1 MDWQELEQLIKVK
14 QEEITKAI
22 QQAALDCPGDEA
34 TFRNRISLI
43 LHDFCK
49 SADVPFETREE
60 YRLDSGIA
68 DAVSDRL
75 VLEYKAPN
83 FLQKSRDAT
92 PNQRAIDKIEGYIE
106 DVARREQRDIQKMAG
121 VILDGHYFI
130 FLRKLERGW
139 QDDSIVGVG
148 ARSVE
153 QFLRLLVFS
162 STGVALTPENLVKDF
177 GIEQPRTQR
186 FIQSLEISLRNA
198 QDPLVG
204 KLFEQWKTFFSQAI
218 EYKEAFSSSKL
229 RELANFAQKLGVDL
243 KEPEAFFF
251 AIHTYYALL
260 VKLISWLALSR
271 YKGAKLGAPV
281 FAKLATLSSDEL
293 KRELSMMEKGGIF
306 RDYYLIRNLLE
317 GDFFSWYLNAWNEQ
331 TEIALRELIQKLNDY
346 DPTTLEENPQV
357 SRDLLKKLY
366 HYIMPR
372 NIRHNLGEYY
382 TPDWLA
388 QRLLNQV
395 NIGFFTDDP
404 ATSAYLRNNLLRF
417 RFLDPACGSG
427 TFLAL
432 IIARI
437 REAAKQLQ
445 LPEKAVLD
453 AIRRNVVGIDLNPLA
468 VITARTTYILALGEL
483 LDAPGRETID
493 IPVFLTDSIV
503 TPSKGE
509 DLWSGGKYRLPTS
522 VGEFW
527 VPEEVIDRQRFD
539 TLCEVLDTGVRDEIK
554 TDTFLERCRFHLKL
568 EEKAFDRAKPVLAE
582 LYEKILG
589 LHRNHFDG
597 LWARILRNGFA
608 PLFIGKFDYVVG
620 NPPWINWENLPDSY
634 RDRKE
639 VRSLWQ
645 NHGLFA
651 PVSGMDTILG
661 KAKYDISVLMTYQAM
676 QRYLREG
683 GRLGFVITQTV
694 FKTAGGG
701 QGFRRF
707 MLGDSTPIKV
717 LQVDDMVELNPFEG
731 ASNRTSVVALEKGK
745 STSYPVQYIYWKK
758 TAKGKPIGFDSELA
772 DVMSITKRLIFS
784 AEPVDAKDKTSAWLT
799 GRPLAIKAVKKVL
812 GKSDYQAHEGVNTG
826 GANGVYWLEIMERL
840 PNGLVR
846 VLNITKG
853 QRRKVESAPAV
864 IEADLL
870 YPLLR
875 GRDVQR
881 WHAEPKAWI
890 LVTHLPDMKL
900 KAIPEEEMQLQ
911 YENTYHYLKQFE
923 DLLRQ
928 RAAYK
933 RYFSKDAPFYS
944 MFDVGTYTFALYKV
958 VWPWISV
965 GVRGAIV
972 SSWEHKRVVLEHNTS
987 FVGCQQKAEAYF
999 ICSLLNSVIGDFS
1012 IRAYYSGGGGGIAS
1026 PQVLQN
1032 IRIPKFDPH
1041 NSLHL
1046 GLAELS
1052 EKAHELAKR
1061 NDSKALGNVEEEID
1075 QRAAELW
1082 GITETELDEIKR
1094 CLAEIS

>member
-162 STGVALTPENLVKDF
+162 STGIALTPENLVKDF

-483 LDAPGRETID
+483 LDAPGREAID
-493 IPVFLTDSIV
+493 IPVFLADSIV

-554 TDTFLERCRFHLKL
+554 TDTFLERCRLHLKL

-620 NPPWINWENLPDSY
+620 NPPWINWENLPDTY

-676 QRYLREG
+676 QRYLGEG
-683 GRLGFVITQTV
+683 GRLGFVITQSV
-694 FKTAGGG
+694 FKTAGAG

-717 LQVDDMVELNPFEG
+717 LQVDDMAELNPFEG
-731 ASNRTSVVALEKGK
+731 ASNRTSVVVLEKGK
-745 STSYPVQYIYWKK
+745 PTTYPVQYIYWKK

-772 DVMSITKRLIFS
+772 DVMSITKRFIFG
-784 AEPVDAKDKTSAWLT
+784 AEPVDARDKTSAWLT

-864 IEADLL
+864 VEADLL

-875 GRDVQR
+875 GGDVQK
-881 WHAEPKAWI
+881 WHAETKAWI

-923 DLLRQ
+923 DVLRQ

-944 MFDVGTYTFALYKV
+944 MFDVGTYTFAPYKV
-958 VWPWISV
+958 VWARI
-965 GVRGAIV
+965 G
-972 SSWEHKRVVLEHNTS
+972 SSI
-987 FVGCQQKAEAYF
+987 AA
-999 ICSLLNSVIGDFS
+999 SVIGKDVIPQETLTIISRRTKDEAHYLCAMLNSEPFNFAAIS
-1012 IRAYYSGGGGGIAS
+1012 YSQTGGKSFGS
-1026 PQVLQN
+1026 PHVLEN
-1032 IRIPKFDPH
+1032 ICIPKFDPQ

-1046 GLAELS
+1046 RLAELS
-1052 EKAHELAKR
+1052 EKAHDLAATGEDKALSEVEEAINHLSAKLWVLSEDELA
-1061 NDSKALGNVEEEID
+1061 EIKKS
-1075 QRAAELW
+1075 
-1082 GITETELDEIKR
+1082 LDEI
-1094 CLAEIS
+1094 S